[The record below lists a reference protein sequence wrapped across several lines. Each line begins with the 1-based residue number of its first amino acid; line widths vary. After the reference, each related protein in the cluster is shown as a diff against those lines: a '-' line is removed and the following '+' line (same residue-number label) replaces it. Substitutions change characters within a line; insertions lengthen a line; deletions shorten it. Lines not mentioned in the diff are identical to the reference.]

1 MKRLPVVMFRLK
13 TSAILI
19 LTVLLSITF
28 AHAQKWLPGSFTDV
42 KGNKV
47 TGLIRENPSNKGP
60 IKDEGFIEFKDDS
73 KANPYK
79 LSASDLKSFSIGQD
93 SFVVAHAPGNS
104 NWSKKELDFVK
115 VALDEETK
123 LYVADVGTGSGG
135 QRASRVT
142 PEFGGGIGTG
152 GYSGF
157 GGGVGINLGGGGG
170 KGKVIRTYYYGS
182 NTATMQQLTP
192 MNFKDVMSDI
202 MGDEPDVVDK
212 IQTNQFNIYNMDK
225 LLAYF
230 KQVKASHKN

>member
-1 MKRLPVVMFRLK
+1 MLVAI
-13 TSAILI
+13 SAK
-19 LTVLLSITF
+19 S
-28 AHAQKWLPGSFTDV
+28 QKWQPGSFTDI

-60 IKDEGFIEFKDDS
+60 IRDEGFIEFKDDS
-73 KANPYK
+73 KTNPYK
-79 LSASDLKSFSIGQD
+79 LSASDLKSFTIGKD

-104 NWSKKELDFVK
+104 NWSKKELDFVM

-123 LYVADVGTGSGG
+123 LYVANVATGGG
-135 QRASRVT
+135 GGGGSRIS

-170 KGKVIRTYYYGS
+170 KGKVITTYYYGS

-192 MNFKDVMSDI
+192 INFKDVMSDI

-212 IQTNQFNIYNMDK
+212 IQSGQFNIYNADK
-225 LLAYF
+225 LIAYF

>member
-1 MKRLPVVMFRLK
+1 MR
-13 TSAILI
+13 SILI
-19 LTVLLSITF
+19 ILFCMLVAVS
-28 AHAQKWLPGSFTDV
+28 AKSQKWQPGSFTDI

-47 TGLIRENPSNKGP
+47 TGLVRENPTNKGP
-60 IKDEGFIEFKDDS
+60 IKDEGYIEFKDDS

-79 LSASDLKSFSIGQD
+79 LSASDLKSFMIGRD

-104 NWSKKELDFVK
+104 NWSKKELDFVQ

-123 LYVADVGTGSGG
+123 LYVANVATGGG
-135 QRASRVT
+135 GGGLGSRVQ

-152 GYSGF
+152 GYGGF

-170 KGKVIRTYYYGS
+170 GRGKVITTFYYGA

-192 MNFKDVMSDI
+192 INFKDVMSDI

-212 IQTNQFNIYNMDK
+212 IQSGQFNINNVDK
-225 LLAYF
+225 LIAYF
-230 KQVKASHKN
+230 KQVKTGHKQQ

>member
-1 MKRLPVVMFRLK
+1 MR
-13 TSAILI
+13 SILI
-19 LTVLLSITF
+19 ILFCMLIAVS
-28 AHAQKWLPGSFTDV
+28 AKSQKWQAGSFTDI
-42 KGNKV
+42 KGNKI

-79 LSASDLKSFSIGQD
+79 LSASDLKSFMIGRD

-104 NWSKKELDFVK
+104 NWSKKELDFVQ

-123 LYVADVGTGSGG
+123 LYVANVATGGG
-135 QRASRVT
+135 GGGLGSRVT

-152 GYSGF
+152 GYGGF

-170 KGKVIRTYYYGS
+170 GKGKVITTFYYGA
-182 NTATMQQLTP
+182 NTAVMQQLTP
-192 MNFKDVMSDI
+192 INFKDVMSDI

-212 IQTNQFNIYNMDK
+212 IQSGQFNIYNVDK
-225 LLAYF
+225 LIAYF
-230 KQVKASHKN
+230 KQVKAAHKQQ